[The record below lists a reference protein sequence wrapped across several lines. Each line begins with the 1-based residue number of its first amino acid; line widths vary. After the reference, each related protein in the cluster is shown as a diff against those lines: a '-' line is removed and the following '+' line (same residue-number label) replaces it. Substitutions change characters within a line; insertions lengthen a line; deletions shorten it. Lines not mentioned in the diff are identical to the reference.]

1 MKDLDHLHHFFGMT
15 VSHSFGCLFLSQ
27 RHYML
32 EILDRV
38 DMFDCKP
45 CTTPVDTSTKL
56 SVDGPPIDDATHYH
70 GIPGALQYLTFTRP
84 NIAHVVQHICLHMH
98 DPQAPHLALVKGVL
112 RYVKDTLDHGL
123 MLHHSSSTGLMDY
136 SLF

>member
-1 MKDLDHLHHFFGMT
+1 MS
-15 VSHSFGCLFLSQ
+15 VSLPAPLYVGDFASLFW
-27 RHYML
+27 H
-32 EILDRV
+32 
-38 DMFDCKP
+38 
-45 CTTPVDTSTKL
+45 
-56 SVDGPPIDDATHYH
+56 PPIDDATHYR